1 MSSSKNECTLEG
13 VWGCVRK
20 RTRASKGGEEG
31 GGAKLGNLERTSFLN
46 VPLFGSKR

>member
-13 VWGCVRK
+13 VWGCVPK

-31 GGAKLGNLERTSFLN
+31 GQNLEILSERPF
-46 VPLFGSKR
+46 

>member
-13 VWGCVRK
+13 VWRCVRK
-20 RTRASKGGEEG
+20 RTRASKGGEE

>member
-31 GGAKLGNLERTSFLN
+31 GGQNLEILSERPF
-46 VPLFGSKR
+46 